1 MVKLKKDEIKVHN
14 LMVLKRI
21 DRFIEDIFIVASHVV
36 LYELMIDVNQYI
48 RKDVEGSLFV
58 VKRTCQPVFRIIV
71 LNYQN
76 KITTSILNF
85 IEDIN
90 GDLTCEVKSPYFIYE
105 NAKGKVNVVW
115 FHNPVE
121 CESATNRSNNSCNT
135 TRTRLT
141 RLIFLLTRT

>member
-21 DRFIEDIFIVASHVV
+21 DPFIEDILIVASHVV

-58 VKRTCQPVFRIIV
+58 VKRTSQPRFRFIV
-71 LNYQN
+71 LNRQN
-76 KITTSILNF
+76 KNTTSIFNF

-105 NAKGKVNVVW
+105 NAKGEVNAVW
-115 FHNPVE
+115 FHDPLE
-121 CESATNRSNNSCNT
+121 CESVTNIIVNKIKSV
-135 TRTRLT
+135 
-141 RLIFLLTRT
+141 